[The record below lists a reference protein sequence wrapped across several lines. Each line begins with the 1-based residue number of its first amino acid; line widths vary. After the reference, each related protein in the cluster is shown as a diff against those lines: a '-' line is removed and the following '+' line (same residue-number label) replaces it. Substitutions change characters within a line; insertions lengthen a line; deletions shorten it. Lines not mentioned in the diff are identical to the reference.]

1 MVDMH
6 LNLKLIYFEVLASLF
21 LSESINANRYFLQK
35 FREVNFRV
43 ACRIIKRTA
52 DFQMSVFMFC
62 ALEYLNS

>member
-6 LNLKLIYFEVLASLF
+6 LNLKLIYFEVFVSLF

-52 DFQMSVFMFC
+52 NFQMSIFMFC
-62 ALEYLNS
+62 VLEYLYS